1 MDPTA
6 FLALAER
13 CAPPITEPRPLAA
26 LVRRASEDEPLAI
39 RFDDGP
45 GGPMKLLGSSKAEA
59 IQLAS
64 ELVIAGHRV
73 RVGLAGI
80 DTRDLDKLGVSL
92 ADAFEPCSHLRAA
105 ARLMSENP
113 AKMASPRRS
122 ARAEARASPEA
133 PVRPEADPAPASPQ
147 RLPARAWDVYG
158 QGRLSSALVYGARD

>member
-13 CAPPITEPRPLAA
+13 CAPPIADPRPLAA
-26 LVRRASEDEPLAI
+26 LVRRASEYEPLAI
-39 RFDDGP
+39 HFDGGP

-80 DTRDLDKLGVSL
+80 DTKDLDKLRVSL
-92 ADAFEPCSHLRAA
+92 AEAFEPCSNIRAA
-105 ARLMSENP
+105 AQLMSEGP
-113 AKMASPRRS
+113 AKLKPS
-122 ARAEARASPEA
+122 AALGQAEARPSATAPLIPEPSP
-133 PVRPEADPAPASPQ
+133 
-147 RLPARAWDVYG
+147 
-158 QGRLSSALVYGARD
+158 